1 MRRLVAAAESAAIG
15 YGGVSLV
22 ARATGVSR
30 RAITAG
36 MKELS
41 QQEVSPEPLPAQSR
55 IRRKGAGRKRTVEKD
70 PSLREDLDRLVD
82 PVTRGDPE
90 SPLRW
95 TCKSVRKLAEE
106 LRREGHAVSYQTVA
120 ELLHEMDYSLQ
131 ANQKT
136 LEGSQHADR
145 NQQFEYIN
153 RKAQR
158 YLKQGEPVISVD
170 TKKKELV
177 GDFKNSG
184 REWQPQGEPE
194 QVQVHDFEI
203 RQPDKGKVAPYGV
216 YDLGRNVGW
225 VSVGVDHDTAEFA
238 VESIRRWW
246 RWMGRRSYPKAKRV
260 LITADS
266 GGSNGA
272 RVRLWKWE
280 LQQLADET
288 GLEIS
293 VCHFPPGTSKWNKIE
308 HRLFSF
314 ISQNWRGKPLISH
327 QVIIDLIASTT
338 TTTGLTVKSKLDT
351 NIYEQGLKV
360 SDQQMAEL
368 QLRKEKFH
376 GDWNYRI
383 LPRSCLGYL
392 LTIPNS
398 DKSVKRPALMTM
410 LPIVEQSEE
419 DR

>member
-41 QQEVSPEPLPAQSR
+41 QQEVSPEPLPAQPR

-383 LPRSCLGYL
+383 LP
-392 LTIPNS
+392 
-398 DKSVKRPALMTM
+398 
-410 LPIVEQSEE
+410 
-419 DR
+419 

>member
-1 MRRLVAAAESAAIG
+1 MRRLVAAAESAVLG

-30 RAITAG
+30 RAITEG
-36 MKELS
+36 LKELS
-41 QQEVSPEPLPAQSR
+41 QQKLSGEPLASQSR
-55 IRRKGAGRKRTVEKD
+55 IRRKGAGRKRAVDKD
-70 PSLREDLDRLVD
+70 PSLRGDLDRLVE
-82 PVTRGDPE
+82 PATRGDPE

-95 TCKSVRKLAEE
+95 TCKSVRILAGE
-106 LRREGHAVSYQTVA
+106 LRRAGHAVSHQTVA

-131 ANQKT
+131 ANQKR

-145 NQQFEYIN
+145 NQQFQYIN

-177 GDFKNSG
+177 GDFRNPG
-184 REWQPQGEPE
+184 REWHPQGQPE
-194 QVQVHDFEI
+194 QVRVHDFEI
-203 RQPDKGKVAPYGV
+203 RQPENGKVAPYGV
-216 YDLGRNVGW
+216 YDLGRNAGW

-246 RWMGRRSYPKAKRV
+246 RWMGRRSYPKAQRL

-314 ISQNWRGKPLISH
+314 ISQNWRGRPLISH
-327 QVIIDLIASTT
+327 QVIIDLIAATT
-338 TTTGLTVKSKLDT
+338 TTTGLTVKSKIDT
-351 NIYEQGLKV
+351 NTYEKGLKV

-368 QLRKEKFH
+368 QLRREKFH
-376 GDWNYRI
+376 GDWNYKL
-383 LPRSCLGYL
+383 LPR
-392 LTIPNS
+392 T
-398 DKSVKRPALMTM
+398 
-410 LPIVEQSEE
+410 
-419 DR
+419 